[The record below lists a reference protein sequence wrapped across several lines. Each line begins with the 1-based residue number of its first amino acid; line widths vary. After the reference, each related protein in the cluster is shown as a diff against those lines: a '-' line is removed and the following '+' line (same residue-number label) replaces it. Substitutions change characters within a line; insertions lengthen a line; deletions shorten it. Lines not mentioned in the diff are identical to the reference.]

1 MALPTP
7 LPIITPEETAAIEI
21 FHARTDREFRR
32 ALAVWEMTEAYKD
45 SPEDSAPEE
54 ITKCP

>member
-7 LPIITPEETAAIEI
+7 LPIITPEEADALDA
-21 FHARTDREFRR
+21 FMARTDRKFRR
-32 ALAVWEMTEAYKD
+32 ALAVQEMIEAYQD
-45 SPEDSAPEE
+45 SPEDSTQEE